1 MDCKGE
7 DRSERVRVGR
17 ERDSGSYKISGQ
29 EEQPRMPW
37 APPHDLTLQTPYM
50 HLHLPLF
57 QSTVT
62 KGTCT
67 KAVGY
72 CAFDLIISTV
82 TYCIDKT

>member
-1 MDCKGE
+1 
-7 DRSERVRVGR
+7 
-17 ERDSGSYKISGQ
+17 
-29 EEQPRMPW
+29 MPW

-62 KGTCT
+62 KGTCA

>member
-1 MDCKGE
+1 
-7 DRSERVRVGR
+7 
-17 ERDSGSYKISGQ
+17 
-29 EEQPRMPW
+29 MPW
-37 APPHDLTLQTPYM
+37 APPGDLTLQTPY
-50 HLHLPLF
+50 LHLLLF

-72 CAFDLIISTV
+72 CACDLMISTV